1 EGVREPRGWAYERPL
16 PCHRRSHSPPAPPHA
31 GRSRR
36 TCPPRNGSTL
46 FHGPHGGLQAP
57 GNPRRGGTR
66 EKPQGGTGD
75 PLPARR
81 HTSAGS
87 PGVGFILRAVLD
99 AANRAP
105 APAAGGGAPM
115 IKAVSLEVELKS
127 PVDGHRFQFRMQPDP
142 SWSVVVDCEVLEV
155 EKPRRLSYTW
165 VVAAQSHHTTVTWTL
180 APTEGGGTRLH
191 LQQSGF
197 RSDSAQ
203 EFGGAKAGWRQMLA
217 KLQELL
223 AA

>member
-1 EGVREPRGWAYERPL
+1 MTK
-16 PCHRRSHSPPAPPHA
+16 S
-31 GRSRR
+31 
-36 TCPPRNGSTL
+36 
-46 FHGPHGGLQAP
+46 
-57 GNPRRGGTR
+57 
-66 EKPQGGTGD
+66 
-75 PLPARR
+75 
-81 HTSAGS
+81 
-87 PGVGFILRAVLD
+87 
-99 AANRAP
+99 
-105 APAAGGGAPM
+105 
-115 IKAVSLEVELKS
+115 VSLEVELKS
-127 PVDGHRFQFRMQPDP
+127 PVERVWEALTDPATLSKWMMFETNDFRPVVGHRFQFRMQPDP

-197 RSDSAQ
+197 RSDAAQ